1 MKLVAPIIRTIIFGC
16 ISWSVL
22 FATRLL
28 MLPFDLSPY
37 VWLLIQA
44 VVSIVAGVL
53 AGLLLRGKLY
63 SAHLEIKSLLVTLL
77 PYIVTWIA
85 ITFFIFALSMARI
98 YNCLPMSHLIMS
110 ISEFMSPSNPDSL
123 WLSLFTA
130 AVFVFLTASARTR
143 IVTAD
148 FMRFYNCTGFFL
160 LFVEFFTFFF

>member
-1 MKLVAPIIRTIIFGC
+1 MKLVAPIIRTIIFGG

-123 WLSLFTA
+123 YILISISLFDPT
-130 AVFVFLTASARTR
+130 VHGFLTIMGVTFLASCIQWRTPKQ
-143 IVTAD
+143 VTKS
-148 FMRFYNCTGFFL
+148 N
-160 LFVEFFTFFF
+160 

>member
-85 ITFFIFALSMARI
+85 ITFFIFVTTLVTEQLSV
-98 YNCLPMSHLIMS
+98 C
-110 ISEFMSPSNPDSL
+110 F
-123 WLSLFTA
+123 
-130 AVFVFLTASARTR
+130 
-143 IVTAD
+143 
-148 FMRFYNCTGFFL
+148 
-160 LFVEFFTFFF
+160 

>member
-1 MKLVAPIIRTIIFGC
+1 MKKRIYSTMKLVAPIIRTIIFGC

-63 SAHLEIKSLLVTLL
+63 SAHLE
-77 PYIVTWIA
+77 
-85 ITFFIFALSMARI
+85 
-98 YNCLPMSHLIMS
+98 N
-110 ISEFMSPSNPDSL
+110 
-123 WLSLFTA
+123 
-130 AVFVFLTASARTR
+130 
-143 IVTAD
+143 
-148 FMRFYNCTGFFL
+148 
-160 LFVEFFTFFF
+160 

>member
-77 PYIVTWIA
+77 PYIGNRQISLRIKRPPSQRISNEMAVNI
-85 ITFFIFALSMARI
+85 FIM
-98 YNCLPMSHLIMS
+98 
-110 ISEFMSPSNPDSL
+110 
-123 WLSLFTA
+123 
-130 AVFVFLTASARTR
+130 V
-143 IVTAD
+143 
-148 FMRFYNCTGFFL
+148 
-160 LFVEFFTFFF
+160 